1 MAPSA
6 DTFMARVT
14 AATTPA
20 PGLRVIE
27 LAAAE
32 GGQLPGFPPGAHVSV
47 RIPPRGPERPQE
59 MWRSYSLVAFPDELP
74 PIEGTPRT
82 LYRLGVLREA
92 AGKGGS
98 RYMHDELRVGDF
110 LTLRLP
116 PNGFPL
122 QAPRDG
128 IHLVAGGIGI
138 TPLVTMASALSN
150 AGVDCVLHYTCRQ
163 AAHHLF
169 TDRLGALAGC
179 NVRLYA
185 DEDPAGAFSVAGFL
199 DGLAPATQNSPI
211 VERMQK
217 AGAIPVGKT
226 TMPELGWKG
235 LTDSPRFG
243 VTRNPWDLSRNAG
256 GSSGGSQSGGG
267 TNVGLAGAVTVA
279 VLKGKTE
286 AVLGDNVDVNADKAA
301 NDAAAHAQQGIV
313 VRGTDQT
320 NVGQDTGGGTFALNG
335 DVGITGSV
343 AVVDSEQKVWGTAL
357 GHNTLRSLGGGV
369 TLEAKGKTDIDT
381 LVIAVAGVVSTG
393 SSQNTNNSS
402 SINFA
407 GAGAVTVNIVENE
420 SIADVG
426 AASLIDTTGALR
438 MNAEDNSAIVSDAGG
453 VAFALSTGQ
462 SQGGTTAGS
471 IGASVA
477 VNDITQ
483 LISARSTDTPITAAS
498 VDIDATNN
506 ASIDTLTIA
515 GSGSFSNSST
525 AFGGAGSGS
534 GNYIDATTRA
544 GILNP
549 SGVLAVTATGG
560 AVSINAL
567 DNSKVNADA
576 GARFNRPVPACE

>member
-179 NVRLYA
+179 DVRLYA

-199 DGLAPATQNSPI
+199 DGLAPATPLYI
-211 VERMQK
+211 CGP
-217 AGAIPVGKT
+217 AGLIDAVTQGA
-226 TMPELGWKG
+226 LARGWDPASVHSEVFAEATPLPG
-235 LTDSPRFG
+235 DAPFQVRL
-243 VTRNPWDLSRNAG
+243 A
-256 GSSGGSQSGGG
+256 SSGAVLDVPADKSLLDVLIAEGAFVMYDCRQGHCGLCSVPVLSGQVLHRDIFLAEDQRAAGDVMQACVSRG
-267 TNVGLAGAVTVA
+267 VGLI
-279 VLKGKTE
+279 E
-286 AVLGDNVDVNADKAA
+286 
-301 NDAAAHAQQGIV
+301 
-313 VRGTDQT
+313 
-320 NVGQDTGGGTFALNG
+320 
-335 DVGITGSV
+335 
-343 AVVDSEQKVWGTAL
+343 
-357 GHNTLRSLGGGV
+357 
-369 TLEAKGKTDIDT
+369 
-381 LVIAVAGVVSTG
+381 
-393 SSQNTNNSS
+393 
-402 SINFA
+402 
-407 GAGAVTVNIVENE
+407 
-420 SIADVG
+420 
-426 AASLIDTTGALR
+426 
-438 MNAEDNSAIVSDAGG
+438 
-453 VAFALSTGQ
+453 
-462 SQGGTTAGS
+462 
-471 IGASVA
+471 
-477 VNDITQ
+477 
-483 LISARSTDTPITAAS
+483 
-498 VDIDATNN
+498 
-506 ASIDTLTIA
+506 
-515 GSGSFSNSST
+515 
-525 AFGGAGSGS
+525 
-534 GNYIDATTRA
+534 
-544 GILNP
+544 
-549 SGVLAVTATGG
+549 
-560 AVSINAL
+560 L
-567 DNSKVNADA
+567 DL
-576 GARFNRPVPACE
+576 